1 MQSVW
6 LFNIANVIAYNAA
19 GQSISHAHRPPVAGP
34 RCKCPVAPGA
44 RFLRNS
50 QNRKNKSAPAPTN
63 PARLHTMCARLS
75 WAMKMAAPDKE
86 LASMASP
93 DKQQKRAQRA
103 KTKAKQNRMGK
114 PKANLIHPVLANP
127 MIDEPFDDVEID
139 LSTFDFK
146 DIEENGF
153 DPAHFDDLFQAMKAG
168 EGISLLA
175 MCLVFLQYPVL
186 ELVVAEEA
194 EDAATDFM
202 MGLLITY
209 RGIFHDDDED
219 AAVKWIGSEA
229 FQAAYNEA
237 SLILQKKTAR
247 ERVRTQGQ

>member
-1 MQSVW
+1 
-6 LFNIANVIAYNAA
+6 
-19 GQSISHAHRPPVAGP
+19 
-34 RCKCPVAPGA
+34 
-44 RFLRNS
+44 
-50 QNRKNKSAPAPTN
+50 
-63 PARLHTMCARLS
+63 
-75 WAMKMAAPDKE
+75 
-86 LASMASP
+86 MASP

-168 EGISLLA
+168 ESISLLA

-209 RGIFHDDDED
+209 RSIFHDDDED

-229 FQAAYNEA
+229 FQTAYNEA

-247 ERVRTQGQ
+247 ERGRTQGQ